1 MSGTEKCQTE
11 KWFHSVPE
19 GKHKTLTHKISGNLF
34 DKFIRETSQTLI
46 RPRFQIKV
54 VLVVDPSDESEVLDW
69 DVKTIMKNDITFI
82 QIYHLLQIIHH
93 ILKFCSE
100 LYFFFLHKWIFL

>member
-1 MSGTEKCQTE
+1 MVHSGEQLARHQSDHPDRVKLDCGLITQSAPSILQNVSGTEKCQTE

-46 RPRFQIKV
+46 RPRFQIKATT
-54 VLVVDPSDESEVLDW
+54 W
-69 DVKTIMKNDITFI
+69 
-82 QIYHLLQIIHH
+82 
-93 ILKFCSE
+93 
-100 LYFFFLHKWIFL
+100 